1 MKRAVLLAAF
11 ALAGCQTTGSTGPMS
26 LGPDT
31 YRINASRGLIAGGN
45 TAAEKEALDEANRFC
60 AQQNKQFVAIGTYEK
75 GSAGIV
81 LNANGGYQLD
91 FRCLNSG
98 DPGLVR
104 PTPTHVVAAPEP
116 SAAPAAAVPN
126 YDYQPQ
132 PMQNILPPTTRCQSV
147 PVGATVQT
155 TCR

>member
-1 MKRAVLLAAF
+1 
-11 ALAGCQTTGSTGPMS
+11 MS

-31 YRINASRGLIAGGN
+31 YRINASRGLIMGGN

-60 AQQNKQFVAIGTYEK
+60 AQQNKQFMAIGTYEK
-75 GSAGIV
+75 GSAGLV

-104 PTPTHVVAAPEP
+104 PTPTHVVAAAPESYSP
-116 SAAPAAAVPN
+116 PAAPVQIDPVVTPAP
-126 YDYQPQ
+126 
-132 PMQNILPPTTRCQSV
+132 NILPQVTRCQTV
-147 PVGATVQT
+147 PVGQYLQT
-155 TCR
+155 ICR